1 MLTALLINSILRK
14 IYHHQQCHEMVV
26 KVVAVEQVFL
36 LAFYIVSTND

>member
-1 MLTALLINSILRK
+1 MLAALLVNSMLGK

-36 LAFYIVSTND
+36 LAFFIVRTND